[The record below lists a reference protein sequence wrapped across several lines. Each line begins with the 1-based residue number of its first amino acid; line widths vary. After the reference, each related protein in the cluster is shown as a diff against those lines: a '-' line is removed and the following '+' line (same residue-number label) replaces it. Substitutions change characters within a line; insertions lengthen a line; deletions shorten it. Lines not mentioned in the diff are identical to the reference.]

1 MCPLIFK
8 RRKKITVANALCRA
22 FSAVFMAAT
31 IHAVANFAILQVVCA
46 QVCVCVCFVAVILLP
61 CRLFSLL
68 SLEAKMLL
76 PLLLSLPAV
85 AFNEWTEGKKEGMQG
100 TRERHTR
107 SKYMS
112 VPKWQLESCLK
123 NKKRLCYLGKAPLLF
138 LPPRVHATLPA
149 LASLAFLCRPSSWF
163 MWQMHAPTQK
173 LALALHSTVCQY

>member
-1 MCPLIFK
+1 MC
-8 RRKKITVANALCRA
+8 
-22 FSAVFMAAT
+22 
-31 IHAVANFAILQVVCA
+31 
-46 QVCVCVCFVAVILLP
+46 VCVCVCFVAVILLP

-85 AFNEWTEGKKEGMQG
+85 AFNEWAEGKQG
-100 TRERHTR
+100 TRERERWRGRHTR

-123 NKKRLCYLGKAPLLF
+123 NKKALLLRQGPPSLY
-138 LPPRVHATLPA
+138 LPPALRVHAMLPA
-149 LASLAFLCRPSSWF
+149 PASLAFLCRPSSWF